1 MTATELTARKYEL
14 LARINAL
21 PEVDP
26 RLDSIAGVLDMAAP
40 VERMESLRM
49 FTLVQA
55 AKAIG
60 TSVDTLRRCVADGRL
75 KLVEIRSGVWRV
87 TENELRRWMGAR

>member
-1 MTATELTARKYEL
+1 MTATELTARKYDL

-21 PEVDP
+21 PESDP
-26 RLDSIAGVLDMAAP
+26 RLDAVAGVLDGNGPAE
-40 VERMESLRM
+40 VLGSLRM
-49 FTLVQA
+49 YTLVQA
-55 AKAIG
+55 ARALN

-75 KLVEIRSGVWRV
+75 KRVEIRPGVRRV